1 MFVQGRV
8 NRDRTWS
15 PPRTNKKIKKMYEP
29 TVFKTLNNETT
40 KDSDCEMEN
49 KMRLCFPE
57 LTTLRR
63 FPGCVREG
71 RIQTV

>member
-1 MFVQGRV
+1 
-8 NRDRTWS
+8 
-15 PPRTNKKIKKMYEP
+15 MYEP

-57 LTTLRR
+57 LTTVRR
-63 FPGCVREG
+63 FPGCVKEG